1 MPNKKANLSSKI
13 SVIGSG
19 AWGCSIADLISKN
32 GFDVSLF
39 VRNKLDHI
47 ISRNVAIYSNFDES
61 VKKADFIFIVTP
73 SSVVSG
79 ILDNLKGKIE
89 KKAIIVICSKGIEN
103 KNGKLFGQILAE
115 KLTNN
120 YAILS
125 GPNFASEVAKE
136 APTVTTI
143 ASDKKAVAAA
153 VCKLLN
159 NNYFLAIPSD
169 DVVTTSISGAVK
181 NIIAIGCGIIDG
193 LKLGD
198 NAKAALITKGVAEIS
213 ALSKKM
219 GGKIENVLSPAG
231 FGDLFLTC
239 SSTKS
244 RNYSLGFMIGSGKNA
259 EKILSN
265 KNKTYEGANAAKSI
279 IVLAKKYKLN
289 LILCSTIAKVLSSIL
304 SKTEIKKIIQTSIL
318 TK

>member
-1 MPNKKANLSSKI
+1 
-13 SVIGSG
+13 
-19 AWGCSIADLISKN
+19 
-32 GFDVSLF
+32 
-39 VRNKLDHI
+39 
-47 ISRNVAIYSNFDES
+47 
-61 VKKADFIFIVTP
+61 
-73 SSVVSG
+73 
-79 ILDNLKGKIE
+79 
-89 KKAIIVICSKGIEN
+89 
-103 KNGKLFGQILAE
+103 
-115 KLTNN
+115 
-120 YAILS
+120 
-125 GPNFASEVAKE
+125 
-136 APTVTTI
+136 
-143 ASDKKAVAAA
+143 
-153 VCKLLN
+153 
-159 NNYFLAIPSD
+159 
-169 DVVTTSISGAVK
+169 
-181 NIIAIGCGIIDG
+181 
-193 LKLGD
+193 
-198 NAKAALITKGVAEIS
+198 
-213 ALSKKM
+213 M